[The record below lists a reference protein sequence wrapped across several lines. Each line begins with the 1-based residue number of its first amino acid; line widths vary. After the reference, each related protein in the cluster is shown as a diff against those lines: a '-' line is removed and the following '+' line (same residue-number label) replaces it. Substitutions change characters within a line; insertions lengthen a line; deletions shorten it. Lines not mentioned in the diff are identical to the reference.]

1 MRLTSTDIAA
11 ILLLIK
17 RLITGIMIGGKYII
31 VGNVNPSAI
40 TNKEVQS
47 KEVVVTNTPSK
58 KRRLR
63 QMPHRDIPDEV
74 YEIPA
79 ITRLHKVNLEE
90 WEAANLFEIK
100 PTELD
105 LMVKKH
111 LNEMTTRGLKPS
123 RLYWDV

>member
-1 MRLTSTDIAA
+1 MRLTSADIAA

-31 VGNVNPSAI
+31 VGNVNTSAI
-40 TNKEVQS
+40 TS
-47 KEVVVTNTPSK
+47 KEVVVTNTSSK
-58 KRRLR
+58 KRKLR
-63 QMPHRDIPDEV
+63 QLPPLVIPDEV

-105 LMVKKH
+105 LMIKKH

-123 RLYWDV
+123 HLYWDV